1 MAFNDLRAF
10 LKKLRDLGQFVE
22 LKKELESG
30 YEVSALGWELSDRGG
45 GPAILFR
52 IKGYETPVVANV
64 QGTLQR
70 NAIALGL
77 EPADTME
84 KNFVLIRNRVAQVL
98 AAKETWLEPKLVS
111 TGPCQEV
118 VLTGE
123 KVNLKK
129 LPVLKWNPMDGGPY
143 ITLPNVITKDPV
155 NPRFGRNNG
164 MYRVMIHDEKSTGI
178 MTVATQDIGIHIAR
192 ARKAGMKTMPVA
204 IAVGLDPVINMV
216 SCTKMGSFMDDEF
229 GFAGGL
235 RGEPVEMV
243 KCKTIDLDVPAHA
256 ELILEGEL
264 DLQAD
269 SCKWE
274 GSFGEW
280 MGYYEEP
287 MLCPLFRVK
296 AITHRKDWIYQMCTL
311 GHERSDGD
319 LWKIPMLQAN
329 NYNFLKTAV
338 IGFRDYYAPISS
350 RGYKAVVQIDKR
362 YPGWGKQAVLAYLGS
377 GQGFAAAN
385 YVVVVDEDIDIYNQE
400 MVDWAIATRMDPAR
414 DIIIIPEVGVYPL
427 NPAASRRVESNETGF
442 TEFGFIGKMGID
454 ATKKI
459 ALENRRPT
467 GVPVRPNHEALEK
480 VRKDWPLYGLEG
492 NGL

>member
-1 MAFNDLRAF
+1 MAFKDMREF
-10 LKKLRDLGQFVE
+10 LDKLKELGQFVE
-22 LKKELESG
+22 LKKEMESG
-30 YEVSALGWELSDRGG
+30 YEVSSLGWELSDRGG
-45 GPAILFR
+45 GPAIKFR
-52 IKGYETPVVANV
+52 IKGYDTPVVANV

-98 AAKETWLEPKLVS
+98 ASKETWHEPKLVES
-111 TGPCQEV
+111 GPCQEV
-118 VLTGE
+118 VLTGD

-164 MYRVMIHDEKSTGI
+164 MYRVMIHDETTTGI
-178 MTVATQDIGIHIAR
+178 MSVATQDIGIHVAR
-192 ARKAGMKTMPVA
+192 ARQAGHKTMPVA
-204 IAVGLDPVINMV
+204 IAVGVDPVINMV
-216 SCTKMGSFMDDEF
+216 ACTKMGSFMDDEF
-229 GFAGGL
+229 AFAGGL
-235 RGEPVEMV
+235 RGAPVEMV
-243 KCKTIDLDVPAHA
+243 KCKTIDLDVPAYA
-256 ELILEGEL
+256 ELVLEGEL
-264 DLQAD
+264 DLHPD
-269 SCKWE
+269 SCRWE

-280 MGYYEEP
+280 MGYYEES
-287 MLCPLFRVK
+287 MLCPVFSVK

-362 YPGWGKQAVLAYLGS
+362 YPGWGKQAILAYLGS

-385 YVVVVDEDIDIYNQE
+385 YVVVVDTDIDIYNQE
-400 MVDWAIATRMDPAR
+400 RVDWAIATRMDPAL
-414 DIIIIPEVGVYPL
+414 DVIIIPEVGVYPL
-427 NPAASRRVESNETGF
+427 NPAASRRSESVETGF
-442 TEFGFIGKMGID
+442 TEFSFIGKMGID

-467 GVPVRPNHEALEK
+467 GIPVKPDSESLEK
-480 VRKDWPLYGLEG
+480 VRKNWALYGLE
-492 NGL
+492 